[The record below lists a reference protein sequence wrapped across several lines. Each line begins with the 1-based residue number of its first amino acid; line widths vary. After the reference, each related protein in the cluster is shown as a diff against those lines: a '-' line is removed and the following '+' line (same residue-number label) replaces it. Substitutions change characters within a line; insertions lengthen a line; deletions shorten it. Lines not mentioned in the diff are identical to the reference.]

1 MQAVST
7 QQYSYILNES
17 EGFRH
22 LHPGLHPTN
31 ATQELSLKIT
41 SYPTVHRIQTYISH
55 YRKAELKIVK
65 LDCVD

>member
-1 MQAVST
+1 MPAART
-7 QQYSYILNES
+7 QQYSYILHES

-22 LHPGLHPTN
+22 LHPGLHPIK
-31 ATQELSLKIT
+31 ATQELSLKIP

>member
-1 MQAVST
+1 MPAART
-7 QQYSYILNES
+7 QQYSYILLES

-22 LHPGLHPTN
+22 LHPGLHPLIK

-55 YRKAELKIVK
+55 YRKAELKIR
-65 LDCVD
+65 LRRLT